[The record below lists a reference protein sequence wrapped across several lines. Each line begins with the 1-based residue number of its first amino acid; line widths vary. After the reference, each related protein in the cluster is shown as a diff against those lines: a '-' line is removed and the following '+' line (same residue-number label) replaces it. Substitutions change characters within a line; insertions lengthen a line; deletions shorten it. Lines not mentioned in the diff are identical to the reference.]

1 MNDDISSFVQLPEQT
16 FATSDNNGSAVE
28 KWVALAQQVLSHKLI
43 QLLTSGNAEELRDAD
58 VIDGLMEE
66 LRSFVPLKVEL
77 ESMLPPVEELEA
89 VHASLNDYAR
99 RILLAANQAIHN
111 NISAIKEE
119 SRLQGGPLKKVR
131 SQTEPHRRMLLDW
144 QLRRAEEARR
154 QFRESAEKVDGAGR
168 ETLERLGL

>member
-1 MNDDISSFVQLPEQT
+1 MSDDISFFAELPEQT
-16 FATSDNNGSAVE
+16 LVSPGSNGSAVE
-28 KWVALAQQVLSHKLI
+28 KWMTVAQQVVSHKLVRM
-43 QLLTSGNAEELRDAD
+43 LMGGDAEELRDGD
-58 VIDGLMEE
+58 MIENLMDE
-66 LRSFVPLKVEL
+66 LRSFVPLKVQL
-77 ESMLPPVEELEA
+77 ESMLPPAEDLED

-119 SRLQGGPLKKVR
+119 SRLKGGPLNKVR

-144 QLRRAEEARR
+144 QLRRAEDARR
-154 QFRESAEKVDGAGR
+154 QFRETVEKVDGPNK